1 MRVRRDTFT
10 PARVFAGYLTWT
22 EEERRD
28 PGDSF
33 LIHQSEA
40 ANPVESG
47 VVVEIDGLC
56 PRALDVELDNEDFLN
71 VLDVEVNL
79 ATGCHWI

>member
-1 MRVRRDTFT
+1 M
-10 PARVFAGYLTWT
+10 
-22 EEERRD
+22 
-28 PGDSF
+28 
-33 LIHQSEA
+33 
-40 ANPVESG
+40 ESG